1 MSILK
6 LEMLEPRDYQKNIA
20 KAASEKNTLVVLPTG
35 MGKTLISLL
44 VATDRLEKFP
54 ESKIMIL
61 SPTRPL
67 SSQHKKTF
75 EDFTTI
81 PEDEIILLTG
91 KIRPDDRIELYKKA
105 KIIIATPQTIEN
117 DLENNKIE
125 LNNFSFIVFDEA
137 HRAVK
142 EYAYPFV
149 AKKFRLQSK
158 NSLILGLTASPGAT
172 QEKIQEI
179 CDNLFIRAVEIR
191 SESDLDVEKYVQP
204 VERENIYV
212 EIPEEFKKIKILL
225 EEVLKDDLYWLK
237 EHHYTFSYKPI
248 KKMLLDTQKKI
259 IASYMRGSKNYGAFW
274 AMMRT
279 AGAIK
284 LTHAIELLETQ
295 GVKFLYEFLKRME
308 KSKKRTDARLFK
320 DPRMREAVKLCEEL
334 SLSGIEH
341 PKLRK
346 IVDVIKELLDKEHDA
361 KIIVFANYRATVDK
375 INQLLKDNEV
385 KSDILIGQA
394 IKEGKGLTQQQQVEV
409 LNRFSEGE
417 FPVLICSSIGEEGL
431 DVREVHAV
439 IFYDQVATEIRK
451 IQRGGRTGRTMPGKI
466 IHLITTGTRDEAYY
480 YASIRKEKKMKGML
494 YKMRDRGLLRKKKF
508 NLLDFVD

>member
-1 MSILK
+1 MPLLSAS
-6 LEMLEPRDYQKNIA
+6 LEPREYQKNIA
-20 KAASEKNTLVVLPTG
+20 ETASDKNTLVVLPTG

-44 VATDRLEKFP
+44 VAAERLEEFP

-67 SSQHKKTF
+67 SAQHKKTF
-75 EDFTTI
+75 EDFTI
-81 PEDEIILLTG
+81 LPNDEIILLTG
-91 KIRPDDRIELYKKA
+91 RIRPEDRVELYKKA

-117 DLENNKIE
+117 DLENNRIDFGE
-125 LNNFSFIVFDEA
+125 FSFIVFDEA

-142 EYAYPFV
+142 EYAYPYV

-158 NSLILGLTASPGAT
+158 NPLILGLTASPGAT

-179 CDNLFIRAVEIR
+179 CDNLFIKNVEIR
-191 SESDLDVEKYVQP
+191 SENDLDVERYVQP

-212 EIPEEFKKIKILL
+212 EIPEEFKKTKMLL
-225 EEVLKDDLYWLK
+225 EEVLKDDIYWLK
-237 EHHYTFSYKPI
+237 EHHYTFTYKPT
-248 KKMLLDTQKKI
+248 KKMLLDTQRRVT
-259 IASYMRGSKNYGAFW
+259 ASYMQGSKNYGAFW
-274 AMMRT
+274 AIMRV

-284 LTHAIELLETQ
+284 ILHAIELLETQ
-295 GVKFLYEFLKRME
+295 DVKFLYDFLKKLE
-308 KSKKRTDARLFK
+308 KSKKKTDTRLFK

-334 SLSGIEH
+334 TISNVEH
-341 PKLRK
+341 PKLGK
-346 IVDVIKELLDKEHDA
+346 VVEVIKNLLSEKPDA
-361 KIIVFANYRATVDK
+361 KIIVFANYRATVGK
-375 INQLLKDNEV
+375 INDLLKQSEI
-385 KSDILIGQA
+385 KSEILIGQA

-409 LNRFSEGE
+409 LKKFNEGV

-466 IHLITTGTRDEAYY
+466 IHLITTGTIDEAYY
-480 YASIRKEKKMKGML
+480 HASIRKEKKMKGML
-494 YKMRDRGLLRKKKF
+494 YRMKEKYIKRKG
-508 NLLDFVD
+508 NLLDWV